1 MRERDRDIRRRR
13 QRRKKAMKARIKEL
27 ISQAHTKTKLVKK
40 PAEILQEEMKGVQ
53 KPATRVV
60 RPPKGAKKTG
70 EAEKKSE

>member
-27 ISQAHTKTKLVKK
+27 ISQAHTKTKPVK
-40 PAEILQEEMKGVQ
+40 

-70 EAEKKSE
+70 EAEKKGE